1 MSLKLNPHLIIRMD
15 NHQKVEEIYLQC
27 QQLEHDMKN
36 LPTNLR
42 LADQYMAIEQEL
54 ENIQE
59 LLQYELALEKR
70 ITRTQLNISILVKM
84 VEKYKLIL

>member
-1 MSLKLNPHLIIRMD
+1 MD

-27 QQLEHDMKN
+27 QQLEHDMKI
-36 LPTNLR
+36 LPTNLI
-42 LADQYMAIEQEL
+42 LAHQYMAIEQEL

>member
-1 MSLKLNPHLIIRMD
+1 MD